1 MSTQYESLF
10 NINFKHDYFKT
21 GSIDT
26 IHIKPT
32 QETVKLF
39 RDYELV
45 LKYKNDSFSI
55 HFPTIFASENNT
67 RNKVLKD
74 NLEFN
79 FTIECKDNYFFT
91 YTDNL
96 GDQIENMMFFFE
108 YPNDANKLN
117 YLHLL
122 DHVSSKELVDYRKF
136 ETSYFSKPFGHLKI
150 ITDLNLPLDNIIQFR
165 SPKFYWRYII
175 RTPYLLEYKNLAITN
190 KNKTEFFEG
199 PTKIVLPNGEPAL
212 AFISPFELKQME
224 FYELHYQILEEYDKE
239 SNNGKVLM
247 PSLPH
252 PNNKS
257 ITFLGEQNK
266 IEGKN
271 RILDILI

>member
-1 MSTQYESLF
+1 MSNQYESLF
-10 NINFKHDYFKT
+10 NIYFKHDFFKS
-21 GSIDT
+21 GSVDAI
-26 IHIKPT
+26 IIKPT
-32 QETVKLF
+32 QETIKLF
-39 RDYELV
+39 RDHELV
-45 LKYKNDSFSI
+45 IKYKSDSFSI
-55 HFPTIFASENNT
+55 YFPTSFASEKNT
-67 RNKVLKD
+67 RNKVLAETLQFD
-74 NLEFN
+74 
-79 FTIECKDNYFFT
+79 FTLECKDNYFIN
-91 YTDNL
+91 YTDLL
-96 GDQIENMMFFFE
+96 GNQIENMMFLFE
-108 YPNDANKLN
+108 YPKDVNKLK
-117 YLHLL
+117 YFHS
-122 DHVSSKELVDYRKF
+122 DSFVSNKELFDYRKF

-150 ITDLNLPLDNIIQFR
+150 ITDLNLPLDNIIQFT

-252 PNNKS
+252 PNNKPRY
-257 ITFLGEQNK
+257 K
-266 IEGKN
+266 IKY
-271 RILDILI
+271 I